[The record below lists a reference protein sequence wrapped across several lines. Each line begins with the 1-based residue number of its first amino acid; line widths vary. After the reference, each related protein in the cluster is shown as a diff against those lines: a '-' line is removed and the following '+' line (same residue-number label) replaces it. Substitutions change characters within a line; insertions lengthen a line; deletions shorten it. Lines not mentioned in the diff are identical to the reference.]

1 MKPQMLKITGINS
14 FNETQEIDFNK
25 ILNAGIFGIFGDT
38 GSGKST
44 IIDAITLALYGKIVR
59 YNGKYGNGDFL
70 NLNRNNGKVEF
81 TFSVKNGK
89 DKTFYEIYRQFKR
102 NNKGEIKSHIVRLS
116 ILKQDE
122 KEIISDKKKDIENK
136 IVDIIGLEYEDFTK
150 AVVLPQG
157 KFSDFL
163 MLENID
169 KRKMLQRIFG
179 LEKYGDK
186 LKDKI
191 NEKKSNQ
198 ESIVQNLKKEV
209 EMYGDISIESIEN
222 EKISL
227 IEEEKQLKQLEKDN
241 NKILQQEEYFSNIL
255 NLKKEHLN
263 YNKKLEELYLHK
275 DTFYQFENSLNLIL
289 EAEKIAPHILERNNI
304 LKENQNILYT
314 IENLNLDLKNI
325 KEKYESI
332 ENQYI
337 FYKNKK
343 QEEEPKLNKIKQDL
357 EICIN
362 FINEKDT
369 LENEVKNI
377 NSNIE
382 SLLKTKE
389 QYNKDILN
397 IENKKEV
404 LNQKIESI
412 LIFNQENKIDNQFKE
427 DLKNGINLK
436 EQENNIK
443 LKIEELKDSINLY
456 NIKIEENNIKFQ
468 KIQQEILKEENIIK
482 KIVINNIK
490 NIENSVLK
498 NNNLIE
504 IKNKENNIIQEK
516 IEEINIQI
524 KIQENK
530 EVIQEL
536 SNKLI
541 KGKPCPLC
549 GSKEHPSPINIIFDN
564 IVSTLKNEK
573 YKNEQQIKNNI
584 NDINNLNMENTILY
598 KNIENIK
605 VVGKKYNICDYSS
618 FDEEYIFDKESI
630 LEKIYTYEN
639 SINENKQILTTI
651 NISNENIINLK
662 QEKNEELE
670 KNIKLSKDINSQL
683 DSYYKKLNTCDF
695 YLEYN
700 NILNLEETINKN
712 NQMYLTITK
721 ELDNI
726 NNDYSNMINI
736 TTNLEKDEVSLNTKK
751 LEKQSIINELNIKI
765 EGLSYNKNPKEY
777 IISIK
782 NDINNILANEEKY
795 KSLFEKILDEKSIL
809 EKNINE
815 KMLKNKIN
823 EDTIRKKENYIK
835 EYMQQSYFDDEE
847 KILKSFEE
855 KDKKEYYMSKVK
867 SYTEKLNNYQYNIKR
882 IEKEFLDIDDIQNFA
897 ENINSIDLEFL
908 NEKTKN
914 ILKEKEKYNTQNK
927 IIIQNITKLKISISQ
942 KEETLKKIENISN
955 NIKKEE
961 KILDLLKELAELNKG
976 GVFVEYVANRQLKH
990 IVLDASKRLFFMS
1003 QNKYSLELLE
1013 NNFVIKDHY
1022 NGGVIRSPRSLSGG
1036 EIFMAS
1042 LSLALSLSSKIQLKN
1057 KAPLEIFFLD
1067 EGFGTLDNNSLDT
1080 VINTLEQLQTNNIS
1094 VGIITHIEEI
1104 KNRVQ
1109 NKIIVTSSN
1118 NGAKVS
1124 T

>member
-1 MKPQMLKITGINS
+1 M
-14 FNETQEIDFNK
+14 
-25 ILNAGIFGIFGDT
+25 
-38 GSGKST
+38 
-44 IIDAITLALYGKIVR
+44 
-59 YNGKYGNGDFL
+59 
-70 NLNRNNGKVEF
+70 
-81 TFSVKNGK
+81 
-89 DKTFYEIYRQFKR
+89 
-102 NNKGEIKSHIVRLS
+102 
-116 ILKQDE
+116 
-122 KEIISDKKKDIENK
+122 
-136 IVDIIGLEYEDFTK
+136 
-150 AVVLPQG
+150 
-157 KFSDFL
+157 
-163 MLENID
+163 
-169 KRKMLQRIFG
+169 
-179 LEKYGDK
+179 
-186 LKDKI
+186 
-191 NEKKSNQ
+191 
-198 ESIVQNLKKEV
+198 
-209 EMYGDISIESIEN
+209 
-222 EKISL
+222 
-227 IEEEKQLKQLEKDN
+227 
-241 NKILQQEEYFSNIL
+241 
-255 NLKKEHLN
+255 
-263 YNKKLEELYLHK
+263 
-275 DTFYQFENSLNLIL
+275 
-289 EAEKIAPHILERNNI
+289 
-304 LKENQNILYT
+304 
-314 IENLNLDLKNI
+314 
-325 KEKYESI
+325 
-332 ENQYI
+332 
-337 FYKNKK
+337 
-343 QEEEPKLNKIKQDL
+343 
-357 EICIN
+357 
-362 FINEKDT
+362 
-369 LENEVKNI
+369 
-377 NSNIE
+377 
-382 SLLKTKE
+382 
-389 QYNKDILN
+389 
-397 IENKKEV
+397 
-404 LNQKIESI
+404 
-412 LIFNQENKIDNQFKE
+412 
-427 DLKNGINLK
+427 
-436 EQENNIK
+436 
-443 LKIEELKDSINLY
+443 
-456 NIKIEENNIKFQ
+456 
-468 KIQQEILKEENIIK
+468 
-482 KIVINNIK
+482 
-490 NIENSVLK
+490 K

-605 VVGKKYNICDYSS
+605 VVGKKCNICDYSS

-897 ENINSIDLEFL
+897 ENINSIDLELL

-1067 EGFGTLDNNSLDT
+1067 EGFGTLDNTSLDT

>member
-14 FNETQEIDFNK
+14 FNEIQEINFNK

-81 TFSVKNGK
+81 TFSIKNGK
-89 DKTFYEIYRQFKR
+89 EETFYEIYRQFKR

-209 EMYGDISIESIEN
+209 EMYGDISIESVEN
-222 EKISL
+222 EKNSL
-227 IEEEKQLKQLEKDN
+227 IEEEEQLKQLEKDN
-241 NKILQQEEYFSNIL
+241 NEILQLEEYFSNIL
-255 NLKKEHLN
+255 SLKKEYLN
-263 YNKKLEELYLHK
+263 YNKKLEELHLHK

-304 LKENQNILYT
+304 IKENQNILYS
-314 IENLNLDLKNI
+314 IKNLDLDLKNI
-325 KEKYESI
+325 KEKYEII
-332 ENQYI
+332 ESQYI

-362 FINEKDT
+362 FINEKDI

-377 NSNIE
+377 NSSIE
-382 SLLKTKE
+382 RLLKTKE

-397 IENKKEV
+397 IENKKER

-427 DLKNGINLK
+427 NLKNAINLK

-443 LKIEELKDSINLY
+443 LKIEELKENINLY
-456 NIKIEENNIKFQ
+456 NIKIEENNIKFEN
-468 KIQQEILKEENIIK
+468 IQQEILKEENIIK

-490 NIENSVLK
+490 NIENSVFK

-573 YKNEQQIKNNI
+573 YKSEQQIKNNI
-584 NDINNLNMENTILY
+584 SDINNLNMENTILY

-605 VVGKKYNICDYSS
+605 VVGKKYNVCDYSS
-618 FDEEYIFDKESI
+618 FDEEYIFNTESI

-639 SINENKQILTTI
+639 SINENKQLLTTI

-670 KNIKLSKDINSQL
+670 KNIKVLKDINIQI
-683 DSYYKKLNTCDF
+683 DDYYKKLNTVDF

-700 NILNLEETINKN
+700 NILNLEHTINKN
-712 NQMYLTITK
+712 NQMYLTMTK

-736 TTNLEKDEVSLNTKK
+736 ITNLEKDEISLNTKK

-1080 VINTLEQLQTNNIS
+1080 VINTLEQLHTNNIS